1 MGKPYVGEDGVRR
14 VDYESG
20 PVLIKESER
29 EPVIVCTSDEDRTRQ
44 EYKLQADISY
54 QVARFGVGMHP
65 AYGDQDF
72 SMLDLDAALALVAD
86 SREAWARLPQA
97 IRARYGSWA
106 AVEHAAQTGELAQV
120 MKAAGLT
127 PAVGVGPDA
136 SASGSAPVPSAKG
149 DSPS

>member
-1 MGKPYVGEDGVRR
+1 MKRD
-14 VDYESG
+14 
-20 PVLIKESER
+20 LER
-29 EPVIVCTSDEDRTRQ
+29 EPVIACTAEEDRTRQ

-54 QVARFGVGMHP
+54 QVQRFGVGMHP

-72 SMLDLDAALALVAD
+72 AMLDLDVALKLVED
-86 SREAWARLPQA
+86 SREAWARLPQVV
-97 IRARYGSWA
+97 RARYGSWA

-127 PAVGVGPDA
+127 PPSGVGSDA
-136 SASGSAPVPSAKG
+136 SASDSAPVTPAKG